1 MTYYSSNLTLASSLS
16 FSTARLVCWCRCRYG
31 LFIFELFRVL
41 VPEEVEVQAVLSA
54 VVKWNSRVTIIPS
67 TSPSRRKTSTRVLL

>member
-54 VVKWNSRVTIIPS
+54 VVKNDAVPS
-67 TSPSRRKTSTRVLL
+67 EGSTHVLSSYHDIGS